1 MLNGAQ
7 FGDRVKILVY
17 DGTGLCISPPG
28 REVRA
33 RLRPLATGAQDAV
46 MTPLSEA
53 ERDELRSLLGRVIKA
68 SDALREV

>member
-1 MLNGAQ
+1 
-7 FGDRVKILVY
+7 
-17 DGTGLCISPPG
+17 
-28 REVRA
+28 
-33 RLRPLATGAQDAV
+33 